1 MSPESA
7 TGPVQAGAP
16 AAEPAADPAAP
27 AVPQNPDPAES
38 PPVPEQ
44 GTRREANAGARR
56 HRDSEDPTDVAD
68 ERNDDRDSPDDF
80 IRSNPTL
87 RSFTSR
93 RGSEF
98 RIEDLTNAGPSAF
111 GDRATVIGNLSFG
124 QGSSKPR
131 FFADRISDLTARR
144 HTFVR
149 PPHFGE
155 LRDRLRR
162 YPVVGLA
169 GPVGS
174 GRSTAACVAL
184 AEHLGSDEVMEIVVP
199 PGLDDVRLIRE
210 QPEFLEKGVGY
221 IVKVGGRQVRSAVR
235 SIEAVF
241 QENDCSGVI
250 IRDTEEPEASR
261 HRAEVFHHSSV
272 SRVDVFRQHLLYY
285 LREKCVDNC
294 TDCDRSC
301 GRAYTVQ
308 MLTPEVRRLLD
319 LLTRPSECVLHA
331 ETIAR
336 ELPADANGVV
346 ALLPSENKRYRDKAR
361 QILLLPED
369 KEAVFQNRPVQ
380 HRRALRIAYAVFA
393 GQSMARVS
401 EGAGLLLGKL
411 DRLFNEPAIGRPALL
426 NDMPALLGQELGA
439 DWHDRATEGE
449 SSHTAAR
456 VAHIKPE
463 MVRAIL
469 DVAWND
475 FDNTRPALVEWIDEL
490 AAHPAPGFSNC
501 AAVAAAIFATH
512 DFEQVYEEVIRR
524 WARDR
529 KRGRRKAAAAAM
541 ASAANLDGAVAVG
554 LRVSS
559 QVRADVGKKL
569 EWLAHSRSVL
579 ERDTAAMV
587 WGMGYTPR
595 HPFQTARALTAVA
608 ANANASSIWT
618 VTDAI
623 ENLSRKYGSA
633 WTVNVLSWWLDSD
646 DATLRAG
653 ATHAFLNWLEEPLTE
668 RVDQLVALLEAQP
681 SMVDR
686 LATLWRVVLLDP
698 GCSVA
703 AWRRLAAWLRGGA
716 SDARLRE
723 PVRALAIR
731 LAAEPAIRS
740 RLNYWLSKAST
751 TSPSPA

>member
-1 MSPESA
+1 MSPGSA
-7 TGPVQAGAP
+7 TGLGSAGAP
-16 AAEPAADPAAP
+16 AAEPAADPAEPAAP
-27 AVPQNPDPAES
+27 HNPGPADS
-38 PPVPEQ
+38 PPVPKQ
-44 GTRREANAGARR
+44 GTRREVNADDRG
-56 HRDSEDPTDVAD
+56 HHDPEEPSDVSD

-98 RIEDLTNAGPSAF
+98 RFEDLANAGPSAF
-111 GDRATVIGNLSFG
+111 GDRATVIGNLNFAHSN
-124 QGSSKPR
+124 SKPR
-131 FFADRISDLTARR
+131 LFADRISDLTARR
-144 HTFVR
+144 NTFVR
-149 PPHFGE
+149 PAHFSE
-155 LRDRLRR
+155 LQDRLRR
-162 YPVVGLA
+162 YPLVGLA

-174 GRSTAACVAL
+174 GRSTVACVAL
-184 AEHLGSDEVMEIVVP
+184 AEHLGSEEVMEIVVP
-199 PGLDDVRLIRE
+199 PGVDDVRLIRE
-210 QPEFLEKGVGY
+210 QPELLKKGVGY
-221 IVKVGGRQVRSAVR
+221 IVKVGGRQVRSAIR
-235 SIEAVF
+235 SVEAVF
-241 QENDCSGVI
+241 HENECSGII
-250 IRDTEEPEASR
+250 IRDAAEPEASR
-261 HRAEVFHHSSV
+261 HRAEVFHHPSV
-272 SRVDVFRQHLLYY
+272 SRVDVFRQHLLYH
-285 LREKCVDNC
+285 LREKCVGNC
-294 TDCDRSC
+294 VGCDRSC
-301 GRAYTVQ
+301 GRAYAVR
-308 MLTPEVRRLLD
+308 MLTPEVCRLLD

-336 ELPADANGVV
+336 EIPADARGLV

-369 KEAVFQNRPVQ
+369 KEVVFQNRPVQ

-411 DRLFNEPAIGRPALL
+411 DRLFNEPTIGRPALL

-439 DWHDRATEGE
+439 DWHDRATDGE
-449 SSHTAAR
+449 SPHTTAR

-475 FDNTRPALVEWIDEL
+475 FDNTRPALIEWIDEL

-541 ASAANLDGAVAVG
+541 ASAANLDGAVGVG
-554 LRVSS
+554 VTVSS
-559 QVRADVGKKL
+559 QVRADVGRKL
-569 EWLAHSRSVL
+569 EWLAHSRSAL

-595 HPFQTARALTAVA
+595 HPSQTARALTAVA
-608 ANANASSIWT
+608 ANANASSLWT

-633 WTVNVLSWWLDSD
+633 WTINVLAWWLDSED
-646 DATLRAG
+646 VTLRVG

-668 RVDQLVALLEAQP
+668 RVDQLVALLESQP

-686 LATLWRVVLLDP
+686 VATLWRVVLLDP

-703 AWRRLAAWLRGGA
+703 AWRRLAAWLRSGA

-723 PVRALAIR
+723 PVRALAMR

-751 TSPSPA
+751 TSTSPA

>member
-1 MSPESA
+1 M
-7 TGPVQAGAP
+7 
-16 AAEPAADPAAP
+16 
-27 AVPQNPDPAES
+27 
-38 PPVPEQ
+38 
-44 GTRREANAGARR
+44 RRGANAGDGG
-56 HRDSEDPTDVAD
+56 HRNSVEPSDVSE
-68 ERNDDRDSPDDF
+68 ERNDDGDSPDDF

-93 RGSEF
+93 RGSDF
-98 RIEDLTNAGPSAF
+98 HFEDLTNAGPSAF
-111 GDRATVIGNLSFG
+111 GDRATVIGNLNFG

-144 HTFVR
+144 NTFVR
-149 PPHFGE
+149 PSHFNE
-155 LRDRLRR
+155 LQDRLRR

-184 AEHLGSDEVMEIVVP
+184 AEHLGSDEIMEIVVP
-199 PGLDDVRLIRE
+199 PGLDDIRLIRE
-210 QPEFLEKGVGY
+210 QPEFLKKGFGY
-221 IVKVGGRQVRSAVR
+221 VVKVGSRQVRSALR

-241 QENDCSGVI
+241 HESECSGIV
-250 IRDTEEPEASR
+250 IRDAEEPEASR
-261 HRAEVFHHSSV
+261 HRAELFHHSQV
-272 SRVDVFRQHLLYY
+272 SRVDVFRQHLLYQ
-285 LREKCVDNC
+285 LREKCVGNC
-294 TDCDRSC
+294 AACDRSC
-301 GRAYTVQ
+301 GRAYTVR

-336 ELPADANGVV
+336 ELPADADGLV
-346 ALLPSENKRYRDKAR
+346 ALLPSENQRYRDEAR

-369 KEAVFQNRPVQ
+369 KEAIFQNRPVQ

-411 DRLFNEPAIGRPALL
+411 DRLFNEPTIGRPALL

-439 DWHDRATEGE
+439 DWHNRATDGE
-449 SSHTAAR
+449 SPHTTAR

-463 MVRAIL
+463 MVRAVL

-475 FDNTRPALVEWIDEL
+475 FDNTRPALIEWIDEL
-490 AAHPAPGFSNC
+490 AAHSAPGFSNC

-554 LRVSS
+554 LTVSS
-559 QVRADVGKKL
+559 QVRAEVGKKL
-569 EWLAHSRSVL
+569 EWLAHSRSAL

-595 HPFQTARALTAVA
+595 HPAQTARALTAVA
-608 ANANASSIWT
+608 ANANASSLWT

-633 WTVNVLSWWLDSD
+633 WTINVLAWWLQSD
-646 DATLRAG
+646 DVTLRAG

-668 RVDQLVALLEAQP
+668 RVDQLVALLESQP

-703 AWRRLAAWLRGGA
+703 AWRRLADWLGSGA
-716 SDARLRE
+716 SNVRLRE
-723 PVRALAIR
+723 PVRALAMR

-751 TSPSPA
+751 TSTSLA